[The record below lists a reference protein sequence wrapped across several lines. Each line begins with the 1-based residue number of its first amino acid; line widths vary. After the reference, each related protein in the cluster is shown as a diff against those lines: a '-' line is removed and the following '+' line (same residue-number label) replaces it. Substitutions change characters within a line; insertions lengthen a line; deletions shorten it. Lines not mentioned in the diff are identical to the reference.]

1 MYVERVWFARWL
13 IWIALIYI
21 FGAFDADGGS
31 WRGHGYAS
39 WEWEWMAARAK
50 RIIPRIRISDTSSA
64 CRVQGRDLGMRNGA
78 PTSKLKWKLN
88 RYTCVVVH
96 SENRAQSRFAFNHYI
111 HIWLALRL
119 RSRCHSNPFFQFL
132 RRCVCDNSSLLV
144 AHIAK
149 STRFRLWLLLL
160 VRHLHSESR
169 WLSLYPKL
177 ISLLGLSMS
186 TTSNWGNSFQS
197 RMKCDVW
204 KMEIQNE
211 NFASRDSGEK
221 WVSSHIIQ
229 FRSTHATVSSFI
241 ESN

>member
-96 SENRAQSRFAFNHYI
+96 SENRAQSRFAFNQI
-111 HIWLALRL
+111 CRLALRL

-132 RRCVCDNSSLLV
+132 RRCVCV
-144 AHIAK
+144 
-149 STRFRLWLLLL
+149 TTCRC
-160 VRHLHSESR
+160 
-169 WLSLYPKL
+169 LSLTLPSRFAFDFDYFCLWDTCIVNRVDWAYIPNWYLSWVSQCQRRATEEILSHPEWNVMFGKWRFKMK
-177 ISLLGLSMS
+177 ISLRVIRGKSEFLR
-186 TTSNWGNSFQS
+186 T
-197 RMKCDVW
+197 
-204 KMEIQNE
+204 
-211 NFASRDSGEK
+211 
-221 WVSSHIIQ
+221 
-229 FRSTHATVSSFI
+229 
-241 ESN
+241 